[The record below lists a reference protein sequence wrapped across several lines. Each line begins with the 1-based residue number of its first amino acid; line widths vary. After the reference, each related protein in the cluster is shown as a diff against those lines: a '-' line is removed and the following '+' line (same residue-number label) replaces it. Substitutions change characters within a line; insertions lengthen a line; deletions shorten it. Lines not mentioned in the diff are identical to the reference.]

1 MKKNAGGDWLTAY
14 ADVIMSQYG
23 SATWHW
29 VIWELP
35 LSTGLK
41 LWQSILRRLGSDEA
55 VEPEHNQLLEAAK
68 AAERAKE
75 QWQGQN

>member
-1 MKKNAGGDWLTAY
+1 M
-14 ADVIMSQYG
+14 
-23 SATWHW
+23 
-29 VIWELP
+29 
-35 LSTGLK
+35 STGLK